1 MNKLYGHPHEISALA
16 KSNKHKLLASSC
28 EGKNKTFCTMIIWST
43 EDWKIK
49 KMI

>member
-16 KSNKHKLLASSC
+16 KCNKRRLLASSC
-28 EGKNKTFCTMIIWST
+28 SGKSKAFCTIIIWST